1 MKNFFMRLQNLKY
14 DILLKEREIAFIKE
28 KLKNIKAKKEHIL
41 NDIVLE
47 NNKIFEM
54 LMYEEERKEKTKYNI
69 FSYTL
74 ILFFMIILIIF
85 FYYNIFTIKLFLM
98 IIPIII
104 SFIIRDKLIEKTKY
118 KYTKF
123 REKKQDLVD
132 KEKEKRQGLLDCQ
145 RELTLKE
152 ESLSRLLKELEI
164 DIKEKKEYLSAVE
177 TSIIT
182 LLAPTLDRL
191 IEEEITKNN
200 NIALQDA
207 LNRIREI

>member
-28 KLKNIKAKKEHIL
+28 NLKNIKAKKEHIL

-182 LLAPTLDRL
+182 LLAPTLDRI